1 MKIESE
7 RKKAAFVFCA
17 HVPTADYVVCDIS
30 VSTFWSIFQTKVM
43 TPSPARFLT
52 EAILCLIYSLPPS
65 FFFSTTFSFEKTLFS
80 KTVVWLTICQKN
92 RKCLS
97 WQPSKSHFSSKFDRT
112 FQFLCFFPALVH
124 PETCVDPFPVEK
136 EAPFGGIR
144 SDSTDFLGSRLYR
157 RRKLNYK
164 CRRTYHHR
172 IGPTTCRLKFFVDFF

>member
-17 HVPTADYVVCDIS
+17 HVTTADYVVCDIS

-43 TPSPARFLT
+43 TSSPARFLT

-65 FFFSTTFSFEKTLFS
+65 CFFFLLLLFRS
-80 KTVVWLTICQKN
+80 RRRYFRKPLFGWRFAKKN

-124 PETCVDPFPVEK
+124 PETSVDTFPVEK

-144 SDSTDFLGSRLYR
+144 SDSTLISSAPVFTDVE
-157 RRKLNYK
+157 N
-164 CRRTYHHR
+164 
-172 IGPTTCRLKFFVDFF
+172 